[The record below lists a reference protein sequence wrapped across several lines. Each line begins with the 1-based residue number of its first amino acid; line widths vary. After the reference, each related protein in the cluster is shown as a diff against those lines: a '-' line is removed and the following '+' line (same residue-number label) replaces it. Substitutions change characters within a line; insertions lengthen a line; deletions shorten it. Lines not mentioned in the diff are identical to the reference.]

1 MRMFSIIVPVYN
13 LAPYLRECLDSVL
26 SQTFT
31 NWECMCIDDG
41 STDGSGVI
49 LDEYAAMDKRIHVI
63 HQRNAGEGEA
73 RNTGLASAE
82 GDWVF
87 FLDGDDI
94 MLPGALER
102 LSKCASDDC
111 SIVRFGFSSF
121 EDGKG
126 PNLTQLEKP
135 LPPKIVDISH
145 EIKMSEFYTY
155 VWQHVYR
162 RTLICDMKF
171 KKYKRGCDRVF
182 LDYVLLNRAD
192 SVKVVDDPCYGYRL
206 RGGSA
211 MNSQPSFQV
220 LQDEMD
226 HRIDIMEMID
236 ASGKIVDYAGNYWL
250 EGYFTHV
257 LPIMTH
263 ERLDDASAIRMEWRM
278 RLPRL
283 LKCKGLSQKGK
294 RYVGLSVNPI
304 LRPIGDCILFTFP
317 CLRRRDF
324 CHKLPVIKSVARLY
338 RRIMRHGEFAR

>member
-26 SQTFT
+26 AQTVT
-31 NWECMCIDDG
+31 DWEVICVDDG
-41 STDGSGVI
+41 SIDVSGAI
-49 LDEYAAMDKRIHVI
+49 LDEYAARDKRFHVI

-111 SIVRFGFSSF
+111 SIVRFCFCSF

-126 PNLTQLEKP
+126 PNSTQLEKP
-135 LPPKIVDISH
+135 LSQRIVDISH
-145 EIKMSEFYTY
+145 EIKMSEFFTY

-162 RTLICDMKF
+162 RTLIDGMEF

-182 LDYVLLNRAD
+182 LDDVLLNRAD
-192 SVKVVDDPCYGYRL
+192 SVKVVDDFCYGYRL

-211 MNSQPSFQV
+211 MNSRPSLQV
-220 LQDEMD
+220 LRDEMD
-226 HRIDIMEMID
+226 HRLDIMEMID
-236 ASGKIVDYAGNYWL
+236 ASGKKVLYAGNDWL
-250 EGYFTHV
+250 EGYFTHK
-257 LPIMTH
+257 LPMLALDRH
-263 ERLDDASAIRMEWRM
+263 DDARAIRVEWRM

-283 LKCKGLSQKGK
+283 LKCKGLSQRGK
-294 RYVGLSVNPI
+294 RYVGLSANPL
-304 LRPIGDCILFTFP
+304 LRPIGDFFIFSLPYLRHKSPLLKPFT
-317 CLRRRDF
+317 
-324 CHKLPVIKSVARLY
+324 RLY
-338 RRIMRHGEFAR
+338 RYVMRHGEFA